1 MTNPNAAPALPLD
14 DTAPDWRDTLD
25 RLGPQIAAAGAASD
39 RDSSFVAD
47 NLSLLQQH
55 GFFAL
60 AVPVEFGGSG
70 LLANE
75 LCEMLRTL
83 GRHCGSTALT
93 LAMHTH
99 QVAAAAWRWRHQGA
113 PTEGLLRKVG
123 GDSVR
128 MVSSGA
134 SDWLAGG
141 GVATKVEGGFR
152 IQARKGFASGS
163 LAGDLLGTSAVY
175 DDPEAGPTVLH
186 FALPLK
192 AEGVSVAETWD
203 TLGMRGTGS
212 NDVLVDDVFIP
223 DAAVSGRRVAGP
235 WHPLFHI
242 ISMVAFPLIYSV
254 YTGVADA
261 ARDIAVDMARKKAGD
276 TLTVLAVGEL
286 QTAHASLDALWTALV
301 ATTAGTPGEATTDR
315 IMKLRTLTG
324 KAALRVGELAL
335 ETAGGAGFYRSA
347 GLELRFR
354 DLQGTRFHPL
364 REREQQLY
372 SGRHALGLSIDG

>member
-1 MTNPNAAPALPLD
+1 MTTLTATAPAP
-14 DTAPDWRDTLD
+14 APVRTPAWRETLD
-25 RLGPQIAAAGAASD
+25 RLGPQLEASGAACD
-39 RDSSFVAD
+39 RDGSFVAD

-60 AVPVEFGGSG
+60 AVPTEFGGGG
-70 LLANE
+70 LLVDE
-75 LCEMLRTL
+75 LCDMLRAL
-83 GRHCGSTALT
+83 GRYCGSTALT

-113 PTEGLLRKVG
+113 PTEGLLRKVAG
-123 GDSVR
+123 EGAR

-152 IQARKGFASGS
+152 IQARKAFASGS

-192 AEGVSVAETWD
+192 AEGVGIAETWD

-212 NDVLVDDVFIP
+212 HDVMVDHVFIP
-223 DAAVSGRRVAGP
+223 DAAVSGRRAAGP
-235 WHPLFHI
+235 WHPLFHLV
-242 ISMVAFPLIYSV
+242 SMLAFPLIYSV

-261 ARDIAVDMARKKAGD
+261 ARDLALDMARKKAGD
-276 TLTVLAVGEL
+276 TLTVLAAGEL
-286 QTAHASLDALWTALV
+286 QTAHAGLDALWTALV
-301 ATTAGTPGEATTDR
+301 AVSAGAPGEATTDR
-315 IMKLRTLTG
+315 VMKLRTLTG
-324 KAALRVGELAL
+324 QAALRVGTLAL

-364 REREQQLY
+364 RKREQQLY
-372 SGRHALGLSIDG
+372 SGRHALGLSVDG